1 MLPTWST
8 GGRYWGGLPSP
19 FRESRSLFPCA
30 FVAQWGWFATSPA
43 PTYVRLVL
51 FSCPCR
57 DWIQSRG
64 AGNLAPLHA
73 QMRMT
78 ESIIKMLLL
87 ARMRVAM
94 TKRKIKEFYEKV
106 EAVVNSQILKRANS
120 NKQDQWNM
128 PWDKN
133 DCKKLGDVTLSGHRP
148 ACSLLT
154 SMIWL
159 TYVVRATGKSL
170 LMNGRTVAT
179 SSLTSWRGYIVGL
192 NFVLRILT
200 NFSFLLMSFVT
211 FTVGLREEMAW
222 RSISIFWEQA
232 ILHTSLRSMEICI
245 LSLNRAGRMS
255 IVDGNAHSTTIHKRA
270 VGTAE
275 AASWLR

>member
-1 MLPTWST
+1 
-8 GGRYWGGLPSP
+8 
-19 FRESRSLFPCA
+19 
-30 FVAQWGWFATSPA
+30 
-43 PTYVRLVL
+43 
-51 FSCPCR
+51 
-57 DWIQSRG
+57 
-64 AGNLAPLHA
+64 
-73 QMRMT
+73 MRMT

-200 NFSFLLMSFVT
+200 NFSLMLMSFVT
-211 FTVGLREEMAW
+211 FTVGLREEMA
-222 RSISIFWEQA
+222 
-232 ILHTSLRSMEICI
+232 
-245 LSLNRAGRMS
+245 
-255 IVDGNAHSTTIHKRA
+255 
-270 VGTAE
+270 
-275 AASWLR
+275 